1 MAAAAAGAAAVV
13 ARARRRLIEGLKGQG
28 AISPESAAPVATP
41 RAIDQRM
48 LSRLLRDGLVVQ
60 DGPQRYHLDMPRLA
74 EAEATRRRMARMVLI
89 FATAVA
95 VIGLGAAVLI
105 ALLHLG

>member
-28 AISPESAAPVATP
+28 AISPESAAPVPTP
-41 RAIDQRM
+41 KAIDQRM

-60 DGPQRYHLDMPRLA
+60 DGPERYHLDMPRLA
-74 EAEATRRRMARMVLI
+74 EAEATGRRLARTALI
-89 FATAVA
+89 FVSAV
-95 VIGLGAAVLI
+95 VVMGLGAAVLI
-105 ALLHLG
+105 GLLHLG